1 MKTIIIGLLFL
12 SSLAFAN
19 TTTVLLRS
27 TTHVEFSPVPGM
39 RILTIDSDGKV
50 EYQSPEVRRT
60 GDSAGVLLAQL
71 SPGAL
76 RNIKEQINSLNPW
89 SPLTDTDPDGPQ
101 CMDVP
106 SVNMTAN
113 QNSKEIRFFASESC
127 HSFYMEDGGGY
138 GLVELMKGL
147 ENLAY

>member
-1 MKTIIIGLLFL
+1 MKIIIIGLLFF
-12 SSLAFAN
+12 SSLAFAD
-19 TTTVLLRS
+19 TKAVLLRS
-27 TTHVEFSPVPGM
+27 TSHVEFSPVPGM
-39 RILTIDSDGKV
+39 RILTVDSDGKV
-50 EYQSPEVRRT
+50 EYQSPDLSRA
-60 GDSAGVLLAQL
+60 GDTTGVLLAQL
-71 SPGAL
+71 SPKAL
-76 RNIKEQINSLNPW
+76 NNIKAQIASLNPW
-89 SPLTDTDPDGPQ
+89 SPLTDTNPDGPQ

-113 QNSKEIRFFASESC
+113 QNSNEIRFYASESC